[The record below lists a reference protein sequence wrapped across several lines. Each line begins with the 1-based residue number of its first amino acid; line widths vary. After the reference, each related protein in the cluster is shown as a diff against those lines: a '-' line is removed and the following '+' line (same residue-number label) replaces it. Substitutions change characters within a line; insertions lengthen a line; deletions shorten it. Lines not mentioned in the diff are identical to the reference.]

1 MKFPTKVPNGI
12 SQKKRDHVGLILKKH
27 KTKRQAL
34 KQATQ
39 SDPKS
44 NQLLTLISSERTAPS
59 ATILSLF
66 FISDHP
72 SPKNQCNLFF
82 FFFFFLINIAF
93 LYLFISQKSEL
104 LKSSIFKAVQITDS
118 IHRLLHNSYLSQLL
132 SRSPSW
138 CRRKRLTILINQS
151 TTTHHIPLVSS
162 PPLDLFFHFISCV
175 MG

>member
-1 MKFPTKVPNGI
+1 MVI
-12 SQKKRDHVGLILKKH
+12 AV
-27 KTKRQAL
+27 
-34 KQATQ
+34 Q

-72 SPKNQCNLFF
+72 SPKNQCNL
-82 FFFFFLINIAF
+82 FFFLINIAF

-132 SRSPSW
+132 SRSQSQFW
-138 CRRKRLTILINQS
+138 RKRLTILINQS
-151 TTTHHIPLVSS
+151 TTTHHIPLVPS
-162 PPLDLFFHFISCV
+162 PPLDLFFEYSGTIIR
-175 MG
+175 GK